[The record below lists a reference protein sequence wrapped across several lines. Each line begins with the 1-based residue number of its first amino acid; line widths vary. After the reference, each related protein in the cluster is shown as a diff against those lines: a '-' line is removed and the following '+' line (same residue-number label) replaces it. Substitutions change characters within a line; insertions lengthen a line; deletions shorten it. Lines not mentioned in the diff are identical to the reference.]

1 MKIRDLR
8 HHTRN
13 AILMAAAAVS
23 LLACGGGGGS
33 SSPTSMRAHSAARTF
48 GTVRAFGSVF
58 VDGHE
63 FDSSGATVVDDDTGA
78 TVPGS
83 AAGSSLAVGMTVD
96 VKPSASS
103 TDAAPSAQEI
113 RVITLARGP
122 VDASD
127 SMAGQL
133 SVMGQ
138 VVQLTATSVFKD
150 ARSCAQ
156 GTSPMCTPITD
167 QSGLTAN
174 CSHSGT
180 AAYTCTSGSGTSV
193 QVFGYVNAS
202 ASTSTLTATLVRAI
216 DNTAS
221 IFKATGSLSIAS
233 TGAAPASYAIN
244 GLGFASGMAC
254 ASPIDCNLSS
264 GQVVTARGTTAPM
277 LGTPGST
284 LPIPVTFT
292 PTSLHL
298 SRASSLTVGDTV
310 ELEGIVSNAMGS
322 TYMVEGITVTLAAGQ
337 TLPTNGD
344 TIEVTGTVTSAAPP
358 AIMASTEEAEDGAD
372 HRKGGGFLLEDTLAV
387 HAASAMAPATTPP
400 SYTLPLL
407 GTSVQVNSLTHIEDE
422 TATMVTAFDINN
434 FKSYID
440 AYVAAGGATGMP
452 HVVVRG
458 YIDKSSGSAVL
469 VALDLRITSAPAT
482 SAGFNARVGGVITA
496 TTMSGFSVA
505 GVTIPFAGTAHD
517 PSGAVVTLQQGDYV
531 LVRLTD
537 SGGMLSGVDVVD
549 YGPKMDHGGG

>member
-1 MKIRDLR
+1 VQIREISR
-8 HHTRN
+8 HTRN
-13 AILMAAAAVS
+13 AMLALAAVLS
-23 LLACGGGGGS
+23 LSLVACGGGGS
-33 SSPTSMRAHSAARTF
+33 ASSPAAVKAHSAALTS

-78 TVPGS
+78 TVPGT
-83 AAGSSLAVGMTVD
+83 AAGSALAVGMNVD

-113 RVITLARGP
+113 RVIPLARGP

-127 SMAGQL
+127 STAGQL

-138 VVQLTATSVFKD
+138 IVQLTATSAFKD

-156 GTSPMCTPITD
+156 GTSPTCTPITD

-180 AAYTCTSGSGTSV
+180 AAYACTSGSGTSV

-202 ASTSTLTATLVRAI
+202 ANTLTASLVRVI

-221 IFKATGSLSIAS
+221 IFKATGSLTIAS
-233 TGAAPASYAIN
+233 TGAAPASYTIN
-244 GLGFASGMAC
+244 GLSFASGTAC
-254 ASPIDCNLSS
+254 GSPIDCNFT
-264 GQVVTARGTTAPM
+264 GGEVVATRGTTAPTT
-277 LGTPGST
+277 GAPGST

-292 PTSLHL
+292 PVTLHL
-298 SRASSLTVGDTV
+298 SHASMLTVGNTV

-322 TYMVEGITVTLAAGQ
+322 TYMVEGITVTLGAGQ
-337 TLPTNGD
+337 TLPADGD

-358 AIMASTEEAEDGAD
+358 AITASSESTEDGAD
-372 HRKGGGFLLEDTLAV
+372 HRKGGGFLLDDTLAA
-387 HAASAMAPATTPP
+387 HAVMATTPATTPP
-400 SYTLPLL
+400 TYAVSLL

-422 TATMVTAFDINN
+422 TATTATAFNINN
-434 FKSYID
+434 FQSYIN
-440 AYVAAGGATGMP
+440 AYVATGGATGVP
-452 HVVVRG
+452 HVTARG
-458 YIDKSSGSAVL
+458 YIDKSSGSEVL
-469 VALDLRITSAPAT
+469 VALDFRITSAPAGT
-482 SAGFNARVGGVITA
+482 AGFNARIGGVITA

-505 GVTIPFAGTAHD
+505 GVTVPFTGTAHD
-517 PSGAVVTLQQGDYV
+517 PSGTVVTLQQGDYV
-531 LVRLTD
+531 GVRLMD
-537 SGGMLSGVDVVD
+537 SGGTFSITSVVD
-549 YGPKMDHGGG
+549 YGVKMDHGG